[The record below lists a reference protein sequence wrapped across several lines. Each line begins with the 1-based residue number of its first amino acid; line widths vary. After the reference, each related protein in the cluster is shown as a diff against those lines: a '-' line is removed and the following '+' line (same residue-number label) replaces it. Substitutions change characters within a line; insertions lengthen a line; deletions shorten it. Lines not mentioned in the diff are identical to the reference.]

1 MKPTGNE
8 QLRILSERKQ
18 KLQEEV
24 AQFRRYC
31 QDWEEQ
37 KEAELAKLAQDYAD
51 LYRQLTATGVIL
63 PLHPEG
69 TGQQEPGQQ
78 PEL

>member
-1 MKPTGNE
+1 MKPNGKE
-8 QLRILSERKQ
+8 QLRVLSERKA

-31 QDWEEQ
+31 QDWEQQ

-63 PLHPEG
+63 PLHTEG
-69 TGQQEPGQQ
+69 TGQQE
-78 PEL
+78 LS